1 MKILRYITS
10 FVIILLFQTTAAIY
24 AQPRLVVNIVVSSM
38 RADDLTRY
46 ENNFSEGGFRR
57 LIYGGATFYNASYDY
72 MQTTTPVSLAT
83 LTTGAQP
90 STHGVIAEEWFDYI
104 TNNRISLINDDKERS
119 VDFSSGTGN
128 YSPRQLTAQTLSD
141 ALAEQHPDSRIATIA
156 VEPLSAIVTAGHSG
170 EVYWMEKNKGHWTTS
185 SYYAESLPDWV
196 KSYNQANINQIYAM
210 GRWTTMLPYDSYTNS
225 QVLHIE
231 GLHSKTNKRIEFINP
246 TNGKPSKKGSAADI
260 YKHIAMTPTGN
271 SVMFSFAKQVIAK
284 CEMGKDKTPDILNI
298 VLDTP
303 RNISE
308 HFGPESVEYEDM
320 LYRLDRELA
329 DFITYA
335 IAQVASP
342 EQVLITLSSDH
353 GSSPSYNSPNKE
365 KERFNTMQA
374 EVITN
379 AYIGSLHGNG
389 QWVLGYIDRAI
400 YLNHNLIREKELSL
414 TDLQHEV
421 ATFVMQLRGVSH
433 AVSAHA
439 MRSSYFGSGYGKM
452 IQNGYYPRR
461 SGDVIIN
468 LMPDWI
474 EECGS
479 KRSLSGSMYLYDRQV
494 PLIIFGGGV
503 TPAQSHDNIDLTAV
517 APTVAYI
524 LGITPPSA
532 AEGEKLNI
540 TKR

>member
-1 MKILRYITS
+1 MKILRYIAS
-10 FVIILLFQTTAAIY
+10 FVVILLFQTTAESF

-46 ENNFSEGGFRR
+46 EKNFSEGGFRR

-90 STHGVIAEEWFDYI
+90 STHGVVAEEWFEYI
-104 TNNRISLINDDKERS
+104 TNNRISLINDDKERC

-141 ALAEQHPDSRIATIA
+141 ALLEQHPESRIATIA

-170 EVYWMEKNKGHWTTS
+170 EVYWMEKNKGYWTTS
-185 SYYAESLPDWV
+185 SYYTDKLPDWV
-196 KSYNQANINQIYAM
+196 KSYNQADISRAYVMN
-210 GRWTTMLPYDSYTNS
+210 RWTAILPYDNYINS

-231 GLHSKTNKRIEFINP
+231 GLHSKRNKRIEFIDS
-246 TNGKPSKKGSAADI
+246 TNGKPAKRVPITDI

-271 SVMFSFAKQVIAK
+271 SVMFSFAKQVIAQ
-284 CEMGKDKTPDILNI
+284 CEMGKDETPDMLNI

-320 LYRLDRELA
+320 IYRLDHELA

-353 GSSPSYNSPNKE
+353 GTSPSYNSPNKV

-414 TDLQHEV
+414 ADLQHEV
-421 ATFVMQLRGVSH
+421 ATFMMQLRGVSH

-439 MRSSYFGSGYGKM
+439 MRSSYFGSGYGKKM
-452 IQNGYYPRR
+452 QNGYYPRR

-468 LMPDWI
+468 LMPGWI
-474 EECGS
+474 EENGR
-479 KRSLSGSMYLYDRQV
+479 KRSSSGSMYLYDRQV

-503 TPAQSHDNIDLTAV
+503 KPAQNHDSVDLTSV
-517 APTVAYI
+517 TPTIAHI

-540 TKR
+540 IKR